1 MADFGTKY
9 STEVFI
15 LHCLVGNILTVFV
28 ERYAIDT
35 YGYFPLIAIITI
47 AVATAYMWL
56 RKAMKNYFTETSQF
70 CNCEVS
76 VSKLLK

>member
-28 ERYAIDT
+28 ERYTIDT
-35 YGYFPLIAIITI
+35 YGYFSLIVIIITI

-56 RKAMKNYFTETSQF
+56 RKAMKNYFIS
-70 CNCEVS
+70 NG
-76 VSKLLK
+76 KLKERSEF

>member
-15 LHCLVGNILTVFV
+15 LYCLVGNILTVFV

-35 YGYFPLIAIITI
+35 YGYFPLIVIITI

-56 RKAMKNYFTETSQF
+56 RKAMKNYFIS
-70 CNCEVS
+70 NG
-76 VSKLLK
+76 KLKEQSEF